1 MAITLSKLQRNH
13 RGVTFEFVG
22 DGVTTVLPAISPSQ
36 LSSPIRGNTTATVS
50 CYSAPSG
57 KYESDAS
64 GKTGLLT
71 QHGGT
76 NQAASVAVSPSTGV
90 VVTVSPAVANGVS
103 ANCEV
108 VFNTGT

>member
-1 MAITLSKLQRNH
+1 MSITLSKLQRNH
-13 RGVTFEFVG
+13 RGLSFEFVG
-22 DGVTTVLPAISPSQ
+22 DGATTVLPTIPPAQ
-36 LSSPIRGNTTATVS
+36 LSTPIRGNTVASVT

-76 NQAASVAVSPSTGV
+76 QQVATVAVSPSSGV
-90 VVTVSPAVANGVS
+90 TVTVSPAVLNGVA

-108 VFNTGT
+108 VFSNA